1 MIIDF
6 SVLKVG
12 HNQSYRIWLY
22 MLGPF
27 SEHIVAIKRYFRRF
41 SKSVVNFQNNQIFK
55 IASLIN
61 KNQTFSS
68 ESWFSAPKNLM
79 LTEI

>member
-12 HNQSYRIWLY
+12 HNQSQRIWLY

-27 SEHIVAIKRYFRRF
+27 IEHIVAIKRCF
-41 SKSVVNFQNNQIFK
+41 
-55 IASLIN
+55 
-61 KNQTFSS
+61 
-68 ESWFSAPKNLM
+68 
-79 LTEI
+79 